1 MSLDDRDP
9 ELIRLQVQATKGR
22 SDFLEA
28 TLAFHLAI
36 AVAVE
41 ALAQDLETEE
51 ATARFSSALSHAA
64 RAVEQKLSGDER
76 DQFRRIYDYFREVCD
91 VTWEN
96 PQ

>member
-1 MSLDDRDP
+1 MRLDNKNP
-9 ELIRLQVQATKGR
+9 ELIRWQIQATKGR

-28 TLAFHLAI
+28 NCALQLAI

-41 ALAQDLETEE
+41 ALAQDQEKEE
-51 ATARFSSALSHAA
+51 LTGRFSSALATAA
-64 RAVEQKLSGDER
+64 RAVEQKLSDDEQ
-76 DQFRRIYDYFREVCD
+76 DQFRRIYSYFQEICE